1 MKYMKANYRIC
12 TNKKIVLFFL
22 QSGVGGAER
31 ITVRI
36 ARMLPEATYEPIF
49 VVVGREVGPIT
60 KFIPS
65 KYRVIHIKLS
75 NIWQL
80 GTLRIFS
87 LIKSIKPATVFCS
100 SMYLNARVCLA
111 AHILGNIRI
120 ILRNCNY
127 MSTQRFDKTLLCRF
141 TYPFADVIV
150 SQQDDMT
157 EDILRVLGVDN
168 KKIFTLHNPID
179 TETIQ
184 KCLDINDINPY
195 EIKGSINYTWVGRFT
210 RAKGQDLLVDAFK
223 YVHEKNPNSHLYM
236 VGKFNEEDD
245 YYKLIKKK
253 ISIYGL
259 TKNVHIS
266 GFDSNPYKWIKYSD
280 CFVLPSRIEG
290 LPNTLIE
297 AQYLGKPCAATR
309 CIPIIE
315 RIVIDGETG
324 FTAESQN
331 PCDLAEAM
339 IKAVKLKRIVM
350 KYKPATDIE
359 FVKLFEQ

>member
-1 MKYMKANYRIC
+1 MC
-12 TNKKIVLFFL
+12 SNKKKVLFFL

-36 ARMLPEATYEPIF
+36 ARMLPEDTYEPIF
-49 VVVGREVGPIT
+49 VIIGREVGQIT

-65 KYRVIHIKLS
+65 RYQVIHIKLS
-75 NIWQL
+75 NIWQF
-80 GTLRIFS
+80 GTLRIIS
-87 LIKSIKPATVFCS
+87 LINRLKPTTVFCS
-100 SMYLNARVCLA
+100 SMYLNARVSLA
-111 AHILGNIRI
+111 AHIVGNIRI

-127 MSTQRFDKTLLCRF
+127 MSTQRFDKTLFCRF
-141 TYPFADVIV
+141 TYPFADVII
-150 SQQDDMT
+150 SQQEDMT
-157 EDILRVLGVDN
+157 EDILRVFDVDN
-168 KKIFTLHNPID
+168 KKVFTLNNPID
-179 TETIQ
+179 IENIQ
-184 KCLDINDINPY
+184 NCLCKDDINPY
-195 EIKGSINYTWVGRFT
+195 EINGAINFTWVGRFSE
-210 RAKGQDLLVDAFK
+210 AKGQDILVEAFR
-223 YVHEKNPNSHLYM
+223 YVHEKIPQSHLYM
-236 VGKFNEEDD
+236 VGKFKEEDD
-245 YYKLIKKK
+245 FYNLIKKK

-259 TKNVHIS
+259 TGNVHIH

-309 CIPIIE
+309 CLPIIE

-324 FTAESQN
+324 YTAESQN

-339 IKAVKLKRIVM
+339 IKAVKLNRIVM
-350 KYKPATDIE
+350 KYKPADDAE